1 MPLLKPISPM
11 SCRLSNERAR
21 RPIRLGPAIWW
32 IGSIAAAGLLLL
44 TGCASSIYGWQVRTA
59 STPFPPSFEPAFFQ
73 QEPVVLFPAVTVPGL
88 RGNEV
93 TLPYFLHE
101 ILHKVTPQWKVVSPQ
116 EMVARLN
123 REGLAAEYMHM
134 KEDYEQS
141 NIFDRGSLNKIGAR
155 IGARYVFQIRLAAFT
170 QAMTDRWKIPA
181 FDIRVAQTRS
191 SYMRVVLQLWGTNT
205 GELVWGSAAETSMQN
220 EAFSQDPVYLE
231 DIARATLGS
240 IMADFLNKKTA
251 SKYTPVNKFLD
262 NLIQE
267 AMPQELNE
275 K

>member
-1 MPLLKPISPM
+1 V
-11 SCRLSNERAR
+11 A
-21 RPIRLGPAIWW
+21 
-32 IGSIAAAGLLLL
+32 
-44 TGCASSIYGWQVRTA
+44 
-59 STPFPPSFEPAFFQ
+59 
-73 QEPVVLFPAVTVPGL
+73 VPGL

-93 TLPYFLHE
+93 TLPYFLHG
-101 ILHKVTPQWKVVSPQ
+101 ILHKVTPQWKVISPQ

-123 REGLAAEYMHM
+123 REGLAAEYMRM

-141 NIFDRGSLNKIGAR
+141 NIFDRGALNR

-191 SYMRVVLQLWGTNT
+191 SDMRVVLQLWDTNT
-205 GELVWGSAAETSMQN
+205 GELIWGSAAETSMQN
-220 EAFSQDPVYLE
+220 EAVSQDPVYLE

-240 IMADFLNKKTA
+240 MMSDFLNRRTA
-251 SKYTPVNKFLD
+251 SKYTPVNRVLD
-262 NLIQE
+262 DLIRE
-267 AMPQELNE
+267 AMPQEQNG